1 MEEVM
6 AKVGDRFHTGQKC
19 DTSGSYVFD
28 GYYPNGETAPAPTQ
42 QERVEPMREGGA
54 FPPIRSHNK
63 PAFWKL
69 QRVG

>member
-1 MEEVM
+1 MEEFM

-28 GYYPNGETAPAPTQ
+28 GYHPNGETTPSPTQ
-42 QERVEPMREGGA
+42 AERVEPMRTGNP

-69 QRVG
+69 QRVD